1 NMKTKPS
8 FFKRNGLS
16 ITLLTLM
23 VIFLF
28 GQFITGYKVHNNE
41 LLENGVSALAMAD
54 YLFSG
59 HFIQA
64 TTENWESEFLQMGL
78 YVMLTIKLFQVG
90 SAVSKKIEQPEEVDR
105 EPTPGPNAPWPVRKG
120 GIWFKLYSH
129 SLSIAFIVL
138 FLLSFLLHFYGS
150 IVHYNEEHAM
160 KGLPQ
165 ENWSDYIGSSQF
177 WFESFQNWQSEFL
190 AVFAI
195 VVLSIWLRQKGSPES
210 KPVDSAHSETGS

>member
-1 NMKTKPS
+1 MKTKPS

-28 GQFITGYKVHNNE
+28 GQFITGFKVHNNE

-90 SAVSKKIEQPEEVDR
+90 SAESKKIEQPEEVDR

-120 GIWFKLYSH
+120 GIWLKLYSH

-150 IVHYNEEHAM
+150 IVNYNEEQAM
-160 KGLPQ
+160 KGLPL
-165 ENWSDYIGSSQF
+165 EKWTDYIGSSQF